1 MKSKEMKK
9 KTYRIIKWF
18 KHKSTDNIFA
28 PLIDIDGNKSIYLKI
43 YCSCCKMWLLNK
55 FRSFFIDQYLA
66 TLSHKNLSLLN
77 KIQKNFNFSCFIR
90 RKANINNRKSM
101 ILI

>member
-77 KIQKNFNFSCFIR
+77 KIQ
-90 RKANINNRKSM
+90 NNATM
-101 ILI
+101 ILDFQTNAKKF